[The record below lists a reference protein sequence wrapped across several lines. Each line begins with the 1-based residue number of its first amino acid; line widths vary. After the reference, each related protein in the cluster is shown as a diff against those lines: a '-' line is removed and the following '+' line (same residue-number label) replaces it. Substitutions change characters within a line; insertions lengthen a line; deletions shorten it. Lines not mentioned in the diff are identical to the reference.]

1 MNGSTYYAPTRAQ
14 IIQPFIG
21 CIGGVVVDNE
31 QLFLNENTLIQAIE
45 TKYRIV
51 LADAFISDM
60 RYAIEDLSTSQNMT
74 FSDTTHILMGSVDRC
89 PDFRHLNFDVSDS
102 FSDTDAFSF
111 INSAL
116 REGRYE
122 FITTDAYQKYGREL
136 Y

>member
-31 QLFLNENTLIQAIE
+31 QLFLNENTLINAIE

-51 LADAFISDM
+51 LADAFISDL
-60 RYAIEDLSTSQNMT
+60 RYAIEDLSVSQGMSY
-74 FSDTTHILMGSVDRC
+74 SDTTHILMRSVERC
-89 PDFRHLNFDVSDS
+89 SDFRHLSFDVSDS
-102 FSDTDAFSF
+102 FSDVDSFSF
-111 INSAL
+111 VNSAL
-116 REGRYE
+116 RDGKYE
-122 FITTDAYQKYGREL
+122 FITSEAYRKYGREL